1 MDTENPKPIPVGTST
16 MLRRLFKAT
25 NLRSFLTENENML
38 SVPAFP
44 EYLDELC
51 KQRNM
56 VREHVI
62 IRSGIE
68 RSFGHQLFRG
78 IRKPSRDNVL
88 RLAFGFGLNVDE
100 TQTLLQLAR
109 RSPLYPKI
117 KRDAAI
123 LYSLSHKETIME
135 IQSSLC
141 DLGLIMLGGEKYE
154 HAER

>member
-1 MDTENPKPIPVGTST
+1 
-16 MLRRLFKAT
+16 
-25 NLRSFLTENENML
+25 
-38 SVPAFP
+38 
-44 EYLDELC
+44 
-51 KQRNM
+51 M

-117 KRDAAI
+117 KRDAAV
-123 LYSLSHKETIME
+123 LYSLSRKETIME

-141 DLGLIMLGGEKYE
+141 DLGLVMLGGEKYE